1 MAGQSRVLSD
11 RNYGLLLVLPTT
23 IVLVLIIIFPLGY
36 SLYLSFVSLNLLRPG
51 QGSHFVG
58 LLNYLRVVTDP
69 LFDQSLLRTLAFVV
83 GTLTVELAYGLLVAI
98 LLNRADLK
106 GRGAFRTLLLFPLMI
121 APIVSGLQWRWI
133 LADQYGVLNYLLH
146 VVGLPAPVW
155 LGEPVSAMAAIF
167 IANFW
172 VSTPFDIM
180 VLLAGLQGIPDEPVE
195 AAIIDGA
202 GWFSRLRYVVL
213 PLLKP
218 AILVVLLIRLADAI
232 RIFDVV
238 YVLTGGGP
246 GDSTEV
252 FSTYIFRVSFTNLN
266 LSQGAAGSLVMVL
279 ITALM
284 SFILSRRFKERLAR
298 GRKD

>member
-1 MAGQSRVLSD
+1 MAAKYRLLSD

-23 IVLVLIIIFPLGY
+23 TVLVLIIIFPLGY
-36 SLYLSFVSLNLLRPG
+36 SIYLSFVSLDLLRPG
-51 QGSHFVG
+51 HGSNFVG

-69 LFDQSLLRTLAFVV
+69 LFAQSLLRTLAFVV
-83 GTLTVELAYGLLVAI
+83 VTLSFELVYGLFVAI
-98 LLNRADLK
+98 LLNRAVLK
-106 GRGAFRTLLLFPLMI
+106 GRGVFRTLLVFPLMI

-146 VVGLPAPVW
+146 LVGLPAPVW

-167 IANFW
+167 VANFW

-202 GWFSRLRYVVL
+202 GWFTRLRYVTL

-232 RIFDVV
+232 RIFDIV

-266 LSQGAAGSLVMVL
+266 LSQGAAGSLVMVF

-284 SFILSRRFKERLAR
+284 SFILSRRFR
-298 GRKD
+298 